1 MTTFGERLSWIF
13 RVVFLARS
21 MDLRSGTTTKTD
33 NVISSTA
40 SVETENEFADTKIA
54 VETENGDYS
63 ECVSTE
69 TSVDTDNEK
78 HSEFDPEHSIEMDN
92 ENSQFVDSDNSVV
105 TENGVQNEITLS
117 SLAGMLSRLG
127 DIMCENKHELHTSM
141 TRLEEKIDRNQNDIY
156 QFNNSMKIMEDKLNN
171 STADIARLEKNVIDQ
186 FHTVEN
192 EIGHV
197 KNNFKNIV
205 PQLKTDL
212 RKDLKVELTGILKQE
227 ISFIKDTLQQ
237 EITVI
242 VQGKNDSL
250 RAELLDIHNS
260 LRTELAEANE
270 SLCDEFTG
278 INDSL
283 RANLANNVD
292 SNRDESLNATN
303 DVTDESNHTNG
314 KNSVETDSVHKN
326 GKKSVV
332 AAEMSAAHQEQEFT
346 PERNGQ
352 ETSPSHSAQD
362 SGDSDSDTV
371 RERAPERDMSFSFQ
385 VAPPDWFTDKM
396 DRMYQ
401 NLNETSQR
409 IYQNLNETIQRN
421 EQSADFRYTSLKK
434 QLESVQQQ
442 VSDNANALSRILQN
456 RCDPKMSA
464 PSTVGSDNTD
474 VKRRS
479 QSNRPVATTT
489 TFSQQSSVCST
500 VKNAPPVY
508 QTIPHLSTPSPACY
522 PYQNAPNLAR
532 KTNLGDQSQSVLQ
545 VTCMPVPPPSH
556 IPIAHSTSQGMSQA
570 GGYQNQGSVNLSS
583 GSQPSGNQGSGNQ
596 GSANQNSINQSSV
609 NADCKPQ
616 TLKKPENVAPKFP
629 VYNLGECFHNFITI
643 YESILQRYGMMD
655 EAALRL
661 PECLSLPALS
671 LYFSLPEG
679 VRSNYKQTVAAL
691 RGFWPALPGVS
702 NFDDLNENYGLPIL
716 KQGHDS
722 IEIFAPKVCSVASE
736 IANGDTQRFNRLA
749 KYLLWKGLSVD
760 VTIWMDK
767 CYDDSITF
775 ADFYILCRRLLNDPP
790 PRRSPSTGSS
800 QYSYRKGS
808 ESPNWRE
815 RSSPLTQYSGSMS
828 PNWREKNH
836 SSFKPEQGSMTSAIQ
851 NGSSRRSS
859 SISPSRNKTYSQ
871 CYGCREY
878 GHHRYECPRRNISPS
893 RRWSGRNSSNSPPR
907 ARYPRPGERY

>member
-1 MTTFGERLSWIF
+1 
-13 RVVFLARS
+13 

-40 SVETENEFADTKIA
+40 SVETENVFADSKIA
-54 VETENGDYS
+54 VETENGDNS
-63 ECVSTE
+63 ECARV
-69 TSVDTDNEK
+69 SVDTENEK
-78 HSEFDPEHSIEMDN
+78 HFEFDPEHSVEMDN

-105 TENGVQNEITLS
+105 TENGLQNEITLS

-127 DIMCENKHELHTSM
+127 DIMCENKCELHTSM
-141 TRLEEKIDRNQNDIY
+141 TRLEEKIDRNQNDIH

-171 STADIARLEKNVIDQ
+171 SSTDIARLEKNVTDQ
-186 FHTVEN
+186 FHAVGN

-227 ISFIKDTLQQ
+227 ISIIKDTLQQ

-260 LRTELAEANE
+260 LRTESAEANE
-270 SLCDEFTG
+270 SLRGELTG

-292 SNRDESLNATN
+292 SNQDELFNATN
-303 DVTDESNHTNG
+303 VVTDESNHKNG
-314 KNSVETDSVHKN
+314 KNSVETDSVSKN
-326 GKKSVV
+326 GKKSVDT
-332 AAEMSAAHQEQEFT
+332 AEMGTTHPELEFT

-352 ETSPSHSAQD
+352 EISPSHSAQD

-456 RCDPKMSA
+456 RCDPKMST

-474 VKRRS
+474 VKRCS

-545 VTCMPVPPPSH
+545 VTCHMPVPPSSH
-556 IPIAHSTSQGMSQA
+556 IPIAHSTSSGMAQASNNPVAQSTSQGMSHNTPSSTQVWA
-570 GGYQNQGSVNLSS
+570 AEVGSSS
-583 GSQPSGNQGSGNQ
+583 
-596 GSANQNSINQSSV
+596 NS
-609 NADCKPQ
+609 KG
-616 TLKKPENVAPKFP
+616 T
-629 VYNLGECFHNFITI
+629 
-643 YESILQRYGMMD
+643 
-655 EAALRL
+655 
-661 PECLSLPALS
+661 
-671 LYFSLPEG
+671 
-679 VRSNYKQTVAAL
+679 VRSPQ
-691 RGFWPALPGVS
+691 
-702 NFDDLNENYGLPIL
+702 
-716 KQGHDS
+716 
-722 IEIFAPKVCSVASE
+722 
-736 IANGDTQRFNRLA
+736 
-749 KYLLWKGLSVD
+749 
-760 VTIWMDK
+760 
-767 CYDDSITF
+767 
-775 ADFYILCRRLLNDPP
+775 
-790 PRRSPSTGSS
+790 RRSPSR
-800 QYSYRKGS
+800 QYSFPKGS
-808 ESPNWRE
+808 ESPNWKE

-836 SSFKPEQGSMTSAIQ
+836 SSFKPEQGSMTYAVQ
-851 NGSSRRSS
+851 NGSSRCSS

>member
-1 MTTFGERLSWIF
+1 
-13 RVVFLARS
+13 

-69 TSVDTDNEK
+69 TSVETDSEK
-78 HSEFDPEHSIEMDN
+78 HSEFDPEHSVEMDN

-127 DIMCENKHELHTSM
+127 DIMYENKREMSHDLHTSM
-141 TRLEEKIDRNQNDIY
+141 TKLEEKIDRNQNDIY

-171 STADIARLEKNVIDQ
+171 STTNIARLEKNVTDQ
-186 FHTVEN
+186 FHVVGN

-227 ISFIKDTLQQ
+227 ISIIKDTLQQ

-270 SLCDEFTG
+270 SLCDEITG

-292 SNRDESLNATN
+292 SNQDELFNATHV
-303 DVTDESNHTNG
+303 VTDESNHKNG
-314 KNSVETDSVHKN
+314 KNSLETDSVHKN

-332 AAEMSAAHQEQEFT
+332 TAEMSAAHQEQECT

-352 ETSPSHSAQD
+352 EMSPSHSAQE

-421 EQSADFRYTSLKK
+421 EQSADFRYTSLK
-434 QLESVQQQ
+434 QQIESVQQQ
-442 VSDNANALSRILQN
+442 VNDNANALSRILQN
-456 RCDPKMSA
+456 RCDPKMST
-464 PSTVGSDNTD
+464 PSTVGSDDTD
-474 VKRRS
+474 VKRS

-489 TFSQQSSVCST
+489 TFSQQSSVLST

-532 KTNLGDQSQSVLQ
+532 KTNLGDQSQSLLQ
-545 VTCMPVPPPSH
+545 VTCHMPVPPPSH
-556 IPIAHSTSQGMSQA
+556 IPIAHSTSPGMAQASNNPVAQSTSQGMSHNTPSSTQVLA
-570 GGYQNQGSVNLSS
+570 AEIGSSS
-583 GSQPSGNQGSGNQ
+583 
-596 GSANQNSINQSSV
+596 NS
-609 NADCKPQ
+609 KG
-616 TLKKPENVAPKFP
+616 T
-629 VYNLGECFHNFITI
+629 
-643 YESILQRYGMMD
+643 
-655 EAALRL
+655 
-661 PECLSLPALS
+661 
-671 LYFSLPEG
+671 
-679 VRSNYKQTVAAL
+679 VRS
-691 RGFWPALPGVS
+691 P
-702 NFDDLNENYGLPIL
+702 
-716 KQGHDS
+716 
-722 IEIFAPKVCSVASE
+722 
-736 IANGDTQRFNRLA
+736 QRR
-749 KYLLWKGLSVD
+749 
-760 VTIWMDK
+760 I
-767 CYDDSITF
+767 
-775 ADFYILCRRLLNDPP
+775 P
-790 PRRSPSTGSS
+790 SS
-800 QYSYRKGS
+800 QYSFPKGS

-815 RSSPLTQYSGSMS
+815 RSSPPTQYSGSMS
-828 PNWREKNH
+828 PNWREKNY
-836 SSFKPEQGSMTSAIQ
+836 SSFKPEQGSMTYAVQ

>member
-1 MTTFGERLSWIF
+1 
-13 RVVFLARS
+13 

-69 TSVDTDNEK
+69 TSVDTDDEK
-78 HSEFDPEHSIEMDN
+78 HSEFDPEHSVDMDN
-92 ENSQFVDSDNSVV
+92 ENFQFVDSDNSVV

-171 STADIARLEKNVIDQ
+171 SSTDIARLEKNVTDQ
-186 FHTVEN
+186 FHAVGN

-212 RKDLKVELTGILKQE
+212 RTDLKVELTGFLKQE
-227 ISFIKDTLQQ
+227 ISIIKDTLQQ

-250 RAELLDIHNS
+250 RTELLDINNS

-270 SLCDEFTG
+270 SLRGELTG

-292 SNRDESLNATN
+292 SNQDELFNATN
-303 DVTDESNHTNG
+303 DVTDESNHKNG

-326 GKKSVV
+326 GIKSVV
-332 AAEMSAAHQEQEFT
+332 TAEMSAAHHEQELT

-352 ETSPSHSAQD
+352 ENSPSHSAQN

-401 NLNETSQR
+401 NLNETNKR
-409 IYQNLNETIQRN
+409 IYHNLHETIQRN
-421 EQSADFRYTSLKK
+421 EQSADFRYTSLK
-434 QLESVQQQ
+434 QQIGSIQQQ

-456 RCDPKMSA
+456 RCDPKMST
-464 PSTVGSDNTD
+464 PSTVGSYNTD
-474 VKRRS
+474 VKRCS

-489 TFSQQSSVCST
+489 TFSQQSFVCST

-545 VTCMPVPPPSH
+545 VTCHMPVPPSSH
-556 IPIAHSTSQGMSQA
+556 IPIAHSTSPGMAQASNNPIAQSTSQGMSHNIPSSTQVLA
-570 GGYQNQGSVNLSS
+570 AEIGSSS
-583 GSQPSGNQGSGNQ
+583 
-596 GSANQNSINQSSV
+596 NS
-609 NADCKPQ
+609 KG
-616 TLKKPENVAPKFP
+616 T
-629 VYNLGECFHNFITI
+629 
-643 YESILQRYGMMD
+643 
-655 EAALRL
+655 
-661 PECLSLPALS
+661 
-671 LYFSLPEG
+671 
-679 VRSNYKQTVAAL
+679 VRSPQ
-691 RGFWPALPGVS
+691 
-702 NFDDLNENYGLPIL
+702 
-716 KQGHDS
+716 
-722 IEIFAPKVCSVASE
+722 
-736 IANGDTQRFNRLA
+736 
-749 KYLLWKGLSVD
+749 
-760 VTIWMDK
+760 
-767 CYDDSITF
+767 
-775 ADFYILCRRLLNDPP
+775 
-790 PRRSPSTGSS
+790 RRSPSS
-800 QYSYRKGS
+800 QYSFPKGS

-815 RSSPLTQYSGSMS
+815 RSSPPTQYSGSMS

>member
-1 MTTFGERLSWIF
+1 
-13 RVVFLARS
+13 

-40 SVETENEFADTKIA
+40 SVETENVFADSKIA
-54 VETENGDYS
+54 VETENGDNS
-63 ECVSTE
+63 ECARV
-69 TSVDTDNEK
+69 SVDTENEK
-78 HSEFDPEHSIEMDN
+78 HSEFDPEHSVEMDN

-127 DIMCENKHELHTSM
+127 DIMCGNKCELHTSM

-171 STADIARLEKNVIDQ
+171 SSTDIARLEKNMTDK

-227 ISFIKDTLQQ
+227 ICIIKDTLQQ
-237 EITVI
+237 EITDV

-270 SLCDEFTG
+270 SLCGELTV

-292 SNRDESLNATN
+292 SNRDELFNATN
-303 DVTDESNHTNG
+303 DVTDESNHKNG
-314 KNSVETDSVHKN
+314 KDSVETDSVHKN

-332 AAEMSAAHQEQEFT
+332 TAEMSAAHQEQEFT

-352 ETSPSHSAQD
+352 EISPCHSAED

-371 RERAPERDMSFSFQ
+371 REHAPERDMSFSFQ
-385 VAPPDWFTDKM
+385 VAPPDWFTDYMSVSHNKM
-396 DRMYQ
+396 DRM
-401 NLNETSQR
+401 
-409 IYQNLNETIQRN
+409 YQNLNETIQRN

-456 RCDPKMSA
+456 RCDPKMST

-474 VKRRS
+474 VKRCS

-489 TFSQQSSVCST
+489 IFSQQSSVCST

-508 QTIPHLSTPSPACY
+508 QTIPHLSTHSPACY

-532 KTNLGDQSQSVLQ
+532 KTNLCDQSQSVLQ
-545 VTCMPVPPPSH
+545 VICHMPVPPSSH
-556 IPIAHSTSQGMSQA
+556 IPIAHSTSPGMAQASNNPAAQSTSQGMSHNTPSSTQVLA
-570 GGYQNQGSVNLSS
+570 AEVGSSS
-583 GSQPSGNQGSGNQ
+583 
-596 GSANQNSINQSSV
+596 NS
-609 NADCKPQ
+609 KG
-616 TLKKPENVAPKFP
+616 T
-629 VYNLGECFHNFITI
+629 
-643 YESILQRYGMMD
+643 
-655 EAALRL
+655 
-661 PECLSLPALS
+661 
-671 LYFSLPEG
+671 
-679 VRSNYKQTVAAL
+679 VRS
-691 RGFWPALPGVS
+691 P
-702 NFDDLNENYGLPIL
+702 
-716 KQGHDS
+716 
-722 IEIFAPKVCSVASE
+722 
-736 IANGDTQRFNRLA
+736 QRQ
-749 KYLLWKGLSVD
+749 
-760 VTIWMDK
+760 
-767 CYDDSITF
+767 
-775 ADFYILCRRLLNDPP
+775 
-790 PRRSPSTGSS
+790 SPSV
-800 QYSYRKGS
+800 QYLFPKGS

-815 RSSPLTQYSGSMS
+815 RSSPPTQYSGSMS
-828 PNWREKNH
+828 PNWREKNY

-859 SISPSRNKTYSQ
+859 SSSPSRNKTYSQ

>member
-1 MTTFGERLSWIF
+1 
-13 RVVFLARS
+13 

-40 SVETENEFADTKIA
+40 SVETENEFADPKIA

-78 HSEFDPEHSIEMDN
+78 HSEFEPEHSVDMDN
-92 ENSQFVDSDNSVV
+92 ENFQFVDSDNSVV

-127 DIMCENKHELHTSM
+127 DIMCENKRELHTSM

-171 STADIARLEKNVIDQ
+171 STADIARLEKNVTDQ

-212 RKDLKVELTGILKQE
+212 RKYLKVELTGILKQE
-227 ISFIKDTLQQ
+227 ISIIKDTLQQ

-270 SLCDEFTG
+270 SLCDELTG

-292 SNRDESLNATN
+292 SNRDELFNATN
-303 DVTDESNHTNG
+303 DVTDESNHKNG

-332 AAEMSAAHQEQEFT
+332 TAEMGTTHPELEFT

-352 ETSPSHSAQD
+352 EISPSHSAQD

-434 QLESVQQQ
+434 QLESVQQR

-456 RCDPKMSA
+456 RCDPKMST

-474 VKRRS
+474 VKRCS

-532 KTNLGDQSQSVLQ
+532 NTNLGDQSQSVLQ
-545 VTCMPVPPPSH
+545 VTCHMPVTPPSH
-556 IPIAHSTSQGMSQA
+556 IPIAHSTCPGMTQASNNPLAQSTFQGMSHNTPSSTQVLA
-570 GGYQNQGSVNLSS
+570 AEIGSSS
-583 GSQPSGNQGSGNQ
+583 
-596 GSANQNSINQSSV
+596 NS
-609 NADCKPQ
+609 KG
-616 TLKKPENVAPKFP
+616 T
-629 VYNLGECFHNFITI
+629 
-643 YESILQRYGMMD
+643 
-655 EAALRL
+655 
-661 PECLSLPALS
+661 
-671 LYFSLPEG
+671 
-679 VRSNYKQTVAAL
+679 VRSPQ
-691 RGFWPALPGVS
+691 
-702 NFDDLNENYGLPIL
+702 
-716 KQGHDS
+716 
-722 IEIFAPKVCSVASE
+722 
-736 IANGDTQRFNRLA
+736 
-749 KYLLWKGLSVD
+749 
-760 VTIWMDK
+760 
-767 CYDDSITF
+767 
-775 ADFYILCRRLLNDPP
+775 
-790 PRRSPSTGSS
+790 RRSPSS
-800 QYSYRKGS
+800 QYSFPKGS

-815 RSSPLTQYSGSMS
+815 RSSPPTLYSGSMY

-851 NGSSRRSS
+851 TGSSRRSS

>member
-1 MTTFGERLSWIF
+1 
-13 RVVFLARS
+13 

-40 SVETENEFADTKIA
+40 SVETENEFANPKIA

-78 HSEFDPEHSIEMDN
+78 HSEFDPEHSVDMDN

-127 DIMCENKHELHTSM
+127 DIMCENKCELHTSM

-156 QFNNSMKIMEDKLNN
+156 QFNNFMKIMEDKLNN
-171 STADIARLEKNVIDQ
+171 STTDIARLEKNVTDQ
-186 FHTVEN
+186 FHAVGN

-227 ISFIKDTLQQ
+227 ISVIKDTLQQ

-270 SLCDEFTG
+270 SLRGELTG

-283 RANLANNVD
+283 RANLVNNVD
-292 SNRDESLNATN
+292 SNRDELFNATN
-303 DVTDESNHTNG
+303 DVTDESNHKNG

-332 AAEMSAAHQEQEFT
+332 TAEMSAAHQEQEFT

-385 VAPPDWFTDKM
+385 VAPPNWFTDYMSVIDSKM
-396 DRMYQ
+396 DRQYV
-401 NLNETSQR
+401 
-409 IYQNLNETIQRN
+409 TIQRN

-456 RCDPKMSA
+456 RCDPKMST

-474 VKRRS
+474 VKRCS

-508 QTIPHLSTPSPACY
+508 QTIPHLSTPSPACFPY
-522 PYQNAPNLAR
+522 PIAPSR
-532 KTNLGDQSQSVLQ
+532 QTSCQSQSVLQ
-545 VTCMPVPPPSH
+545 VTCHMPVPPPSH
-556 IPIAHSTSQGMSQA
+556 IPIAHSTSPGMAQASNNPVAQSTSQGMSHNTPSSTQVLA
-570 GGYQNQGSVNLSS
+570 AEIGSSS
-583 GSQPSGNQGSGNQ
+583 
-596 GSANQNSINQSSV
+596 NS
-609 NADCKPQ
+609 KG
-616 TLKKPENVAPKFP
+616 T
-629 VYNLGECFHNFITI
+629 
-643 YESILQRYGMMD
+643 
-655 EAALRL
+655 
-661 PECLSLPALS
+661 
-671 LYFSLPEG
+671 
-679 VRSNYKQTVAAL
+679 VRSPQ
-691 RGFWPALPGVS
+691 
-702 NFDDLNENYGLPIL
+702 
-716 KQGHDS
+716 
-722 IEIFAPKVCSVASE
+722 
-736 IANGDTQRFNRLA
+736 
-749 KYLLWKGLSVD
+749 
-760 VTIWMDK
+760 
-767 CYDDSITF
+767 
-775 ADFYILCRRLLNDPP
+775 
-790 PRRSPSTGSS
+790 RRSPSS
-800 QYSYRKGS
+800 QYSFPKGS

-815 RSSPLTQYSGSMS
+815 RSSPPTQYSGSMS

>member
-1 MTTFGERLSWIF
+1 
-13 RVVFLARS
+13 

-78 HSEFDPEHSIEMDN
+78 HSEFDPEHSVEMDN
-92 ENSQFVDSDNSVV
+92 ENSHFVDSDNSVV

-127 DIMCENKHELHTSM
+127 DIMCENKCELHTSM

-171 STADIARLEKNVIDQ
+171 SSTDIARLEKNVTDQ
-186 FHTVEN
+186 FHAVGN

-212 RKDLKVELTGILKQE
+212 RKDFKVELTGILKQE
-227 ISFIKDTLQQ
+227 ISVIKDTLQQ

-260 LRTELAEANE
+260 LRTESAEANE
-270 SLCDEFTG
+270 SLRGELTG

-292 SNRDESLNATN
+292 SNQDELFNATN
-303 DVTDESNHTNG
+303 DVTDESNHKNG

-332 AAEMSAAHQEQEFT
+332 TAEMSAAHQEQEFT

-352 ETSPSHSAQD
+352 EISPSHSAQE

-421 EQSADFRYTSLKK
+421 EQSADFRYTSLK
-434 QLESVQQQ
+434 QQIGSIQQQ

-456 RCDPKMSA
+456 RCDPKMST
-464 PSTVGSDNTD
+464 PSTVGSSNTD
-474 VKRRS
+474 VKRS

-489 TFSQQSSVCST
+489 TFSQQSSVLST

-545 VTCMPVPPPSH
+545 VTCHMPVPPSSH
-556 IPIAHSTSQGMSQA
+556 IPIAHSTSPGMAQASNNPVAQSTSQGMSH
-570 GGYQNQGSVNLSS
+570 NTPSS
-583 GSQPSGNQGSGNQ
+583 TQVLAAEISSS
-596 GSANQNSINQSSV
+596 SNS
-609 NADCKPQ
+609 KG
-616 TLKKPENVAPKFP
+616 T
-629 VYNLGECFHNFITI
+629 
-643 YESILQRYGMMD
+643 
-655 EAALRL
+655 
-661 PECLSLPALS
+661 
-671 LYFSLPEG
+671 
-679 VRSNYKQTVAAL
+679 VRSPQ
-691 RGFWPALPGVS
+691 
-702 NFDDLNENYGLPIL
+702 
-716 KQGHDS
+716 
-722 IEIFAPKVCSVASE
+722 
-736 IANGDTQRFNRLA
+736 
-749 KYLLWKGLSVD
+749 
-760 VTIWMDK
+760 
-767 CYDDSITF
+767 
-775 ADFYILCRRLLNDPP
+775 
-790 PRRSPSTGSS
+790 RRSPSS
-800 QYSYRKGS
+800 QYSFPKGS

-815 RSSPLTQYSGSMS
+815 RSSSHTQYSGSMS
-828 PNWREKNH
+828 PNWREKNY
-836 SSFKPEQGSMTSAIQ
+836 SSFKPEQGSMIYAVQ

-878 GHHRYECPRRNISPS
+878 GHHRYECPRRNISLS
-893 RRWSGRNSSNSPPR
+893 RRWSGRNSSNSPPC

>member
-1 MTTFGERLSWIF
+1 
-13 RVVFLARS
+13 

-33 NVISSTA
+33 NVISCTA
-40 SVETENEFADTKIA
+40 SVETENVFADSKIA
-54 VETENGDYS
+54 VETENGDNS
-63 ECVSTE
+63 ECARV
-69 TSVDTDNEK
+69 SVDTENEK
-78 HSEFDPEHSIEMDN
+78 HSEFDPEHSVEMDN
-92 ENSQFVDSDNSVV
+92 ENSQYVDSDNSVV

-127 DIMCENKHELHTSM
+127 DIMYENKREMSHDLHTSM
-141 TRLEEKIDRNQNDIY
+141 TKLEEKIDRNQNDIY

-171 STADIARLEKNVIDQ
+171 SSTDIARLEKNVTDQ
-186 FHTVEN
+186 FHAVGN

-227 ISFIKDTLQQ
+227 ISIIKDTLQQ

-270 SLCDEFTG
+270 SLCDELTG

-283 RANLANNVD
+283 RANFANNVD
-292 SNRDESLNATN
+292 SNRDELFNATN
-303 DVTDESNHTNG
+303 DVTDESNHKNG

-332 AAEMSAAHQEQEFT
+332 TAEMSAAHQEQEFN

-352 ETSPSHSAQD
+352 ENSPGHSAQE

-385 VAPPDWFTDKM
+385 VAPPNWFTDYMSVIDSKL
-396 DRMYQ
+396 DRQYV
-401 NLNETSQR
+401 
-409 IYQNLNETIQRN
+409 TIQRN
-421 EQSADFRYTSLKK
+421 EQSADFRYTSLK
-434 QLESVQQQ
+434 QQIGSLQQQ
-442 VSDNANALSRILQN
+442 VNDNANAISRILQN
-456 RCDPKMSA
+456 RDPKMSTQ
-464 PSTVGSDNTD
+464 STVGSDNTD

-522 PYQNAPNLAR
+522 PYQNAPSLAR

-545 VTCMPVPPPSH
+545 VTCHMPVPPPSH
-556 IPIAHSTSQGMSQA
+556 IPITHSTSPGMAQASNIPVAQSTSQGMSHRTPSSTQVLA
-570 GGYQNQGSVNLSS
+570 AEIGSSS
-583 GSQPSGNQGSGNQ
+583 NNKG
-596 GSANQNSINQSSV
+596 
-609 NADCKPQ
+609 
-616 TLKKPENVAPKFP
+616 T
-629 VYNLGECFHNFITI
+629 
-643 YESILQRYGMMD
+643 
-655 EAALRL
+655 
-661 PECLSLPALS
+661 
-671 LYFSLPEG
+671 
-679 VRSNYKQTVAAL
+679 VRSPQ
-691 RGFWPALPGVS
+691 
-702 NFDDLNENYGLPIL
+702 
-716 KQGHDS
+716 
-722 IEIFAPKVCSVASE
+722 
-736 IANGDTQRFNRLA
+736 
-749 KYLLWKGLSVD
+749 
-760 VTIWMDK
+760 
-767 CYDDSITF
+767 
-775 ADFYILCRRLLNDPP
+775 
-790 PRRSPSTGSS
+790 RSPSS
-800 QYSYRKGS
+800 QYSFPKGS

-815 RSSPLTQYSGSMS
+815 RSSPLIQYSGSMS
-828 PNWREKNH
+828 PNWREKNY
-836 SSFKPEQGSMTSAIQ
+836 SSFKPEQGSMTYAVQ

>member
-1 MTTFGERLSWIF
+1 
-13 RVVFLARS
+13 

-78 HSEFDPEHSIEMDN
+78 HSEFDPEHSVDMDN

-127 DIMCENKHELHTSM
+127 DIMCENKCELHTSM

-171 STADIARLEKNVIDQ
+171 SSTDIARLEKNVTDQ
-186 FHTVEN
+186 FHAVGN

-227 ISFIKDTLQQ
+227 ISIIKDTLQQ

-242 VQGKNDSL
+242 VQGKNDYL

-270 SLCDEFTG
+270 SLRGELTG

-283 RANLANNVD
+283 RANLAHNVD

-352 ETSPSHSAQD
+352 EISPSHSAQN

-421 EQSADFRYTSLKK
+421 EQSADFRYTSLK
-434 QLESVQQQ
+434 QQIGSIQQQ

-456 RCDPKMSA
+456 RCDPKMST

-474 VKRRS
+474 VKRCS

-489 TFSQQSSVCST
+489 TFSQQLSVCST

-545 VTCMPVPPPSH
+545 VTCHMPVTPPSH
-556 IPIAHSTSQGMSQA
+556 IPIAHSTSPGMAQASNNPVAQSTSQGMSHNTPSSTQVLA
-570 GGYQNQGSVNLSS
+570 EEIGSSL
-583 GSQPSGNQGSGNQ
+583 
-596 GSANQNSINQSSV
+596 NS
-609 NADCKPQ
+609 KG
-616 TLKKPENVAPKFP
+616 T
-629 VYNLGECFHNFITI
+629 
-643 YESILQRYGMMD
+643 
-655 EAALRL
+655 
-661 PECLSLPALS
+661 
-671 LYFSLPEG
+671 
-679 VRSNYKQTVAAL
+679 VRS
-691 RGFWPALPGVS
+691 P
-702 NFDDLNENYGLPIL
+702 
-716 KQGHDS
+716 
-722 IEIFAPKVCSVASE
+722 
-736 IANGDTQRFNRLA
+736 QRQ
-749 KYLLWKGLSVD
+749 
-760 VTIWMDK
+760 
-767 CYDDSITF
+767 
-775 ADFYILCRRLLNDPP
+775 
-790 PRRSPSTGSS
+790 SPSV
-800 QYSYRKGS
+800 QYLFPKGS

-815 RSSPLTQYSGSMS
+815 RSSPPTLYSGSMS

>member
-1 MTTFGERLSWIF
+1 
-13 RVVFLARS
+13 

-40 SVETENEFADTKIA
+40 SVETENEFADPKIA

-69 TSVDTDNEK
+69 TSVDTENEK
-78 HSEFDPEHSIEMDN
+78 HSEFDPEHSVEMDN
-92 ENSQFVDSDNSVV
+92 ENFQFVDSDNSVV

-127 DIMCENKHELHTSM
+127 DIMCENKCELHTSM
-141 TRLEEKIDRNQNDIY
+141 TRLEEKIDRNKNDIY

-171 STADIARLEKNVIDQ
+171 SSTDIARLEKNVTDQ
-186 FHTVEN
+186 FHAVGN

-227 ISFIKDTLQQ
+227 ISTIKDTLQQ

-270 SLCDEFTG
+270 SLRGELTG

-292 SNRDESLNATN
+292 SNQDELFNATN
-303 DVTDESNHTNG
+303 VVTDESNHKNG
-314 KNSVETDSVHKN
+314 KNSVETDSVSKN
-326 GKKSVV
+326 GKKSVDT
-332 AAEMSAAHQEQEFT
+332 AEMGTTHPELEFT

-352 ETSPSHSAQD
+352 EISPSHSAQD

-442 VSDNANALSRILQN
+442 VSDNANALWRILQN
-456 RCDPKMSA
+456 RCDPKMST

-474 VKRRS
+474 VKRCS
-479 QSNRPVATTT
+479 QSNWPVATTT

-532 KTNLGDQSQSVLQ
+532 KTNLGDLSQSVLQ
-545 VTCMPVPPPSH
+545 VTCHMPVPPPSH
-556 IPIAHSTSQGMSQA
+556 IPVAHSTSPGMAQASNNPVAQSTSQGMSHNTPSSTQVLA
-570 GGYQNQGSVNLSS
+570 AEIGSFS
-583 GSQPSGNQGSGNQ
+583 
-596 GSANQNSINQSSV
+596 NS
-609 NADCKPQ
+609 KG
-616 TLKKPENVAPKFP
+616 T
-629 VYNLGECFHNFITI
+629 
-643 YESILQRYGMMD
+643 
-655 EAALRL
+655 
-661 PECLSLPALS
+661 
-671 LYFSLPEG
+671 
-679 VRSNYKQTVAAL
+679 VRSPQ
-691 RGFWPALPGVS
+691 
-702 NFDDLNENYGLPIL
+702 
-716 KQGHDS
+716 
-722 IEIFAPKVCSVASE
+722 
-736 IANGDTQRFNRLA
+736 
-749 KYLLWKGLSVD
+749 
-760 VTIWMDK
+760 
-767 CYDDSITF
+767 
-775 ADFYILCRRLLNDPP
+775 
-790 PRRSPSTGSS
+790 RRSPSTSS
-800 QYSYRKGS
+800 QYSFPKGS

-815 RSSPLTQYSGSMS
+815 RSSPPTQYSGSMS

>member
-1 MTTFGERLSWIF
+1 
-13 RVVFLARS
+13 

-40 SVETENEFADTKIA
+40 SVETENEFADPKIA

-69 TSVDTDNEK
+69 TSVDTENEK

-127 DIMCENKHELHTSM
+127 DIIYENKREMSHDLHTSM
-141 TRLEEKIDRNQNDIY
+141 MKLEEKIDRNQNDIY

-171 STADIARLEKNVIDQ
+171 STTDIARLEKNVTDQ
-186 FHTVEN
+186 FHAVGN

-227 ISFIKDTLQQ
+227 ISIIKDTLQQ

-270 SLCDEFTG
+270 SLCDELTG

-292 SNRDESLNATN
+292 SNRDELFNATN
-303 DVTDESNHTNG
+303 DVTDESNHKNG

-332 AAEMSAAHQEQEFT
+332 TAEMSAAHQEQEFT

-352 ETSPSHSAQD
+352 ENSPGHSAQE

-385 VAPPDWFTDKM
+385 VAPPNWFTDYMSVIDSKM
-396 DRMYQ
+396 DRQYV
-401 NLNETSQR
+401 
-409 IYQNLNETIQRN
+409 TIQRN

-434 QLESVQQQ
+434 QLESVQER

-456 RCDPKMSA
+456 RCYPKMST
-464 PSTVGSDNTD
+464 PSTVGSNNTD
-474 VKRRS
+474 VKRS

-489 TFSQQSSVCST
+489 TFSQQSSVLST

-545 VTCMPVPPPSH
+545 VTCHMPVTPPSH
-556 IPIAHSTSQGMSQA
+556 IPIAHSTSPGMAQASNNPVAQSTSQGMSH
-570 GGYQNQGSVNLSS
+570 NTPSS
-583 GSQPSGNQGSGNQ
+583 TQVLAAEISSS
-596 GSANQNSINQSSV
+596 SNS
-609 NADCKPQ
+609 KG
-616 TLKKPENVAPKFP
+616 T
-629 VYNLGECFHNFITI
+629 
-643 YESILQRYGMMD
+643 
-655 EAALRL
+655 
-661 PECLSLPALS
+661 
-671 LYFSLPEG
+671 
-679 VRSNYKQTVAAL
+679 VRSPQ
-691 RGFWPALPGVS
+691 
-702 NFDDLNENYGLPIL
+702 
-716 KQGHDS
+716 
-722 IEIFAPKVCSVASE
+722 
-736 IANGDTQRFNRLA
+736 
-749 KYLLWKGLSVD
+749 
-760 VTIWMDK
+760 
-767 CYDDSITF
+767 
-775 ADFYILCRRLLNDPP
+775 
-790 PRRSPSTGSS
+790 RRSPSS
-800 QYSYRKGS
+800 QYSFPKGS

-815 RSSPLTQYSGSMS
+815 RSTPPTQYFGSMS

-836 SSFKPEQGSMTSAIQ
+836 SSFKPAQGSITSAIQ

-893 RRWSGRNSSNSPPR
+893 RRWSGRNSSNSPSR
-907 ARYPRPGERY
+907 ARYPRPGARY

>member
-1 MTTFGERLSWIF
+1 
-13 RVVFLARS
+13 

-78 HSEFDPEHSIEMDN
+78 HSEFDPEHSVDMDN

-127 DIMCENKHELHTSM
+127 DIMCENKCELHTSM

-171 STADIARLEKNVIDQ
+171 SSTDIARLEKNVTDQ
-186 FHTVEN
+186 FHAVGN
-192 EIGHV
+192 EIGDV

-227 ISFIKDTLQQ
+227 ISIIKDTLQQ

-242 VQGKNDSL
+242 VQGKKDSL

-270 SLCDEFTG
+270 SLRGELTG
-278 INDSL
+278 ISDSL

-421 EQSADFRYTSLKK
+421 EQSADFRYTSLK
-434 QLESVQQQ
+434 QQIGSVQQQ

-456 RCDPKMSA
+456 RCDPKMST

-474 VKRRS
+474 VKRCS

-532 KTNLGDQSQSVLQ
+532 KTNLGDLSQSVLQ
-545 VTCMPVPPPSH
+545 VTCHMPVPPPSH
-556 IPIAHSTSQGMSQA
+556 IPVAHSTSPGMTQASNNPVAQSTSQGMSHNTPSSTQVLA
-570 GGYQNQGSVNLSS
+570 AEVGSSS
-583 GSQPSGNQGSGNQ
+583 YSKG
-596 GSANQNSINQSSV
+596 
-609 NADCKPQ
+609 
-616 TLKKPENVAPKFP
+616 T
-629 VYNLGECFHNFITI
+629 
-643 YESILQRYGMMD
+643 
-655 EAALRL
+655 
-661 PECLSLPALS
+661 
-671 LYFSLPEG
+671 
-679 VRSNYKQTVAAL
+679 VRSPQQ
-691 RGFWPALPGVS
+691 WIP
-702 NFDDLNENYGLPIL
+702 
-716 KQGHDS
+716 
-722 IEIFAPKVCSVASE
+722 C
-736 IANGDTQRFNRLA
+736 
-749 KYLLWKGLSVD
+749 
-760 VTIWMDK
+760 
-767 CYDDSITF
+767 
-775 ADFYILCRRLLNDPP
+775 
-790 PRRSPSTGSS
+790 S
-800 QYSYRKGS
+800 QYSFPKGS

-815 RSSPLTQYSGSMS
+815 RSSSHTQYSGSMS
-828 PNWREKNH
+828 PNWREKNY
-836 SSFKPEQGSMTSAIQ
+836 SSFKPEQGSMIYAVQ

-893 RRWSGRNSSNSPPR
+893 RRWSGRNSSNSPPH

>member
-1 MTTFGERLSWIF
+1 
-13 RVVFLARS
+13 

-40 SVETENEFADTKIA
+40 SVETENEFANPKIA

-78 HSEFDPEHSIEMDN
+78 HSEFDPEHSVDTDN

-127 DIMCENKHELHTSM
+127 DIMCENKCELHTSM

-171 STADIARLEKNVIDQ
+171 SSTDIARLEKNVTDQ
-186 FHTVEN
+186 FHAVGN

-227 ISFIKDTLQQ
+227 ISVIKDTLQQ

-270 SLCDEFTG
+270 SLRGELTG

-283 RANLANNVD
+283 RANLVNNVD
-292 SNRDESLNATN
+292 SNRDELFNATN
-303 DVTDESNHTNG
+303 DVTDESNHKNG

-332 AAEMSAAHQEQEFT
+332 TAEMSAAHQEQEFT

-385 VAPPDWFTDKM
+385 VAPPNWFTDYMSVIDSKM
-396 DRMYQ
+396 DRQYV
-401 NLNETSQR
+401 
-409 IYQNLNETIQRN
+409 TIQRN

-434 QLESVQQQ
+434 QIDSVQQQ

-456 RCDPKMSA
+456 RCDPKMST

-474 VKRRS
+474 VKRS

-489 TFSQQSSVCST
+489 TFSQQSSVLST

-545 VTCMPVPPPSH
+545 VTCLFHHHPIFPLH
-556 IPIAHSTSQGMSQA
+556 ILPLQ
-570 GGYQNQGSVNLSS
+570 VW
-583 GSQPSGNQGSGNQ
+583 
-596 GSANQNSINQSSV
+596 
-609 NADCKPQ
+609 
-616 TLKKPENVAPKFP
+616 LK
-629 VYNLGECFHNFITI
+629 HQI
-643 YESILQRYGMMD
+643 IL
-655 EAALRL
+655 
-661 PECLSLPALS
+661 
-671 LYFSLPEG
+671 
-679 VRSNYKQTVAAL
+679 
-691 RGFWPALPGVS
+691 
-702 NFDDLNENYGLPIL
+702 
-716 KQGHDS
+716 
-722 IEIFAPKVCSVASE
+722 
-736 IANGDTQRFNRLA
+736 
-749 KYLLWKGLSVD
+749 
-760 VTIWMDK
+760 
-767 CYDDSITF
+767 
-775 ADFYILCRRLLNDPP
+775 
-790 PRRSPSTGSS
+790 
-800 QYSYRKGS
+800 
-808 ESPNWRE
+808 
-815 RSSPLTQYSGSMS
+815 
-828 PNWREKNH
+828 
-836 SSFKPEQGSMTSAIQ
+836 
-851 NGSSRRSS
+851 
-859 SISPSRNKTYSQ
+859 
-871 CYGCREY
+871 
-878 GHHRYECPRRNISPS
+878 
-893 RRWSGRNSSNSPPR
+893 
-907 ARYPRPGERY
+907 

>member
-1 MTTFGERLSWIF
+1 
-13 RVVFLARS
+13 

-78 HSEFDPEHSIEMDN
+78 HSEFEPEHSVDMDN
-92 ENSQFVDSDNSVV
+92 ENFQFVDSDNSVV

-127 DIMCENKHELHTSM
+127 DIMCENKCELHTSM

-156 QFNNSMKIMEDKLNN
+156 QFNNSMTIMEDKLNN
-171 STADIARLEKNVIDQ
+171 SSTDIARLEKNVTDQ
-186 FHTVEN
+186 FHAVGN

-212 RKDLKVELTGILKQE
+212 RTDLKVELTGILKQE
-227 ISFIKDTLQQ
+227 ISIIKDTLQQ

-250 RAELLDIHNS
+250 RTELLDINNS

-270 SLCDEFTG
+270 SLRGELTG

-283 RANLANNVD
+283 RANLVNNVD
-292 SNRDESLNATN
+292 SNRDELFNATN
-303 DVTDESNHTNG
+303 DVTDESNHKNG

-326 GKKSVV
+326 GIKSVV
-332 AAEMSAAHQEQEFT
+332 TAEMSAAHHERELT

-352 ETSPSHSAQD
+352 ENSPSHSAQD

-421 EQSADFRYTSLKK
+421 EQSADFRYTSLK
-434 QLESVQQQ
+434 QQIGSLQQQ

-456 RCDPKMSA
+456 RCDPKMST

-474 VKRRS
+474 MKRCS

-489 TFSQQSSVCST
+489 TFSQQSFVCST

-545 VTCMPVPPPSH
+545 VTCNMPVPPPSH
-556 IPIAHSTSQGMSQA
+556 IPITHSTSPGMAQASNNPVAQSTSQGMSHNTPSSTQVLA
-570 GGYQNQGSVNLSS
+570 AVVGSSS
-583 GSQPSGNQGSGNQ
+583 
-596 GSANQNSINQSSV
+596 NS
-609 NADCKPQ
+609 KG
-616 TLKKPENVAPKFP
+616 T
-629 VYNLGECFHNFITI
+629 
-643 YESILQRYGMMD
+643 
-655 EAALRL
+655 
-661 PECLSLPALS
+661 
-671 LYFSLPEG
+671 
-679 VRSNYKQTVAAL
+679 VRSPQ
-691 RGFWPALPGVS
+691 
-702 NFDDLNENYGLPIL
+702 
-716 KQGHDS
+716 
-722 IEIFAPKVCSVASE
+722 
-736 IANGDTQRFNRLA
+736 
-749 KYLLWKGLSVD
+749 
-760 VTIWMDK
+760 
-767 CYDDSITF
+767 
-775 ADFYILCRRLLNDPP
+775 
-790 PRRSPSTGSS
+790 RRSPSS
-800 QYSYRKGS
+800 QYSFPKGS

-815 RSSPLTQYSGSMS
+815 RNSPPTQYSGSMS

>member
-1 MTTFGERLSWIF
+1 
-13 RVVFLARS
+13 

-69 TSVDTDNEK
+69 TSVDTDSEK
-78 HSEFDPEHSIEMDN
+78 HSEFDLEHSIEMDN

-127 DIMCENKHELHTSM
+127 EIMCENKCELHTSM

-171 STADIARLEKNVIDQ
+171 STTDIARLEKNVTDQ
-186 FHTVEN
+186 FHAVGN

-227 ISFIKDTLQQ
+227 ISIIKDTLQQ

-260 LRTELAEANE
+260 LRTESAEANE
-270 SLCDEFTG
+270 SLRGELTG

-292 SNRDESLNATN
+292 SNQDELFNATHV
-303 DVTDESNHTNG
+303 VTDESNHKNG
-314 KNSVETDSVHKN
+314 KNSLETDSVHKN

-332 AAEMSAAHQEQEFT
+332 TAEMSAAHQGQEFT

-352 ETSPSHSAQD
+352 EKSPSHSAQE

-371 RERAPERDMSFSFQ
+371 RERAPEPDMSFSFQ

-434 QLESVQQQ
+434 QLESVQER

-456 RCDPKMSA
+456 RCDPKMST

-474 VKRRS
+474 VKRCS

-500 VKNAPPVY
+500 VKTAPPYY
-508 QTIPHLSTPSPACY
+508 QTIPHLSTPSLACY
-522 PYQNAPNLAR
+522 PYQNSPNLAR

-545 VTCMPVPPPSH
+545 VTCHMPVPPPSH
-556 IPIAHSTSQGMSQA
+556 IPITHSTSPGMAQASNNPLAQSTFQGMSHNTPSSTQVLA
-570 GGYQNQGSVNLSS
+570 AEVGSSS
-583 GSQPSGNQGSGNQ
+583 
-596 GSANQNSINQSSV
+596 NS
-609 NADCKPQ
+609 KG
-616 TLKKPENVAPKFP
+616 T
-629 VYNLGECFHNFITI
+629 
-643 YESILQRYGMMD
+643 
-655 EAALRL
+655 
-661 PECLSLPALS
+661 
-671 LYFSLPEG
+671 
-679 VRSNYKQTVAAL
+679 VRSPQ
-691 RGFWPALPGVS
+691 
-702 NFDDLNENYGLPIL
+702 
-716 KQGHDS
+716 
-722 IEIFAPKVCSVASE
+722 
-736 IANGDTQRFNRLA
+736 
-749 KYLLWKGLSVD
+749 
-760 VTIWMDK
+760 
-767 CYDDSITF
+767 
-775 ADFYILCRRLLNDPP
+775 
-790 PRRSPSTGSS
+790 RRSPSS
-800 QYSYRKGS
+800 QYSFPKGS

-815 RSSPLTQYSGSMS
+815 RSSPPTLYSGSMY

>member
-1 MTTFGERLSWIF
+1 
-13 RVVFLARS
+13 

-69 TSVDTDNEK
+69 TSVDTDSEK

-92 ENSQFVDSDNSVV
+92 ENSQFVDSYNSVV

-127 DIMCENKHELHTSM
+127 DIMYENKREMSHDLHISM
-141 TRLEEKIDRNQNDIY
+141 TKLEEKIDRNQNDIY
-156 QFNNSMKIMEDKLNN
+156 RFNNSMKIMEDKLNN
-171 STADIARLEKNVIDQ
+171 STTDIARLEKNVTDQ
-186 FHTVEN
+186 FHAVGN

-227 ISFIKDTLQQ
+227 ISIIKDTLQQ

-250 RAELLDIHNS
+250 RTELLDINNS

-270 SLCDEFTG
+270 SLRGELTG

-283 RANLANNVD
+283 RANLVNNID
-292 SNRDESLNATN
+292 SNRDELFNATN
-303 DVTDESNHTNG
+303 DVTDESNHKNG

-326 GKKSVV
+326 GIKSVV
-332 AAEMSAAHQEQEFT
+332 TAEMSAAHHERELT

-352 ETSPSHSAQD
+352 ENSPSHSAQD

-456 RCDPKMSA
+456 RCYPKMST
-464 PSTVGSDNTD
+464 PSTVGSNNTD
-474 VKRRS
+474 VKRS

-532 KTNLGDQSQSVLQ
+532 NTNLGDQSQSVLQ
-545 VTCMPVPPPSH
+545 VTCHMPVPPPSH
-556 IPIAHSTSQGMSQA
+556 IPIAHSTSPGMAQASNNPVAQSTSQGMSHNTPSSTQVLA
-570 GGYQNQGSVNLSS
+570 AEIGSSS
-583 GSQPSGNQGSGNQ
+583 
-596 GSANQNSINQSSV
+596 NS
-609 NADCKPQ
+609 KG
-616 TLKKPENVAPKFP
+616 T
-629 VYNLGECFHNFITI
+629 
-643 YESILQRYGMMD
+643 
-655 EAALRL
+655 
-661 PECLSLPALS
+661 
-671 LYFSLPEG
+671 
-679 VRSNYKQTVAAL
+679 VRSPQ
-691 RGFWPALPGVS
+691 
-702 NFDDLNENYGLPIL
+702 
-716 KQGHDS
+716 
-722 IEIFAPKVCSVASE
+722 
-736 IANGDTQRFNRLA
+736 
-749 KYLLWKGLSVD
+749 
-760 VTIWMDK
+760 
-767 CYDDSITF
+767 
-775 ADFYILCRRLLNDPP
+775 
-790 PRRSPSTGSS
+790 RRSPSS
-800 QYSYRKGS
+800 QYSFPKGS

-815 RSSPLTQYSGSMS
+815 RSSPQTQSSGSMS
-828 PNWREKNH
+828 PNWREKNY
-836 SSFKPEQGSMTSAIQ
+836 SSFKPEQGSMTYAVQ
-851 NGSSRRSS
+851 NSSSRRSS

>member
-1 MTTFGERLSWIF
+1 
-13 RVVFLARS
+13 

-92 ENSQFVDSDNSVV
+92 ENFQFVDSDNSVV

-127 DIMCENKHELHTSM
+127 DIMYENKREMSHDLHTSM
-141 TRLEEKIDRNQNDIY
+141 TKLEEKIDRNQNDIY

-171 STADIARLEKNVIDQ
+171 STTDIARLEKNVTDQ
-186 FHTVEN
+186 FHAVGN

-197 KNNFKNIV
+197 KNNLKNIV

-227 ISFIKDTLQQ
+227 ISIIKDTLQQ

-250 RAELLDIHNS
+250 RTELLDINNS

-270 SLCDEFTG
+270 SLRGELTG

-283 RANLANNVD
+283 RANLVNNID
-292 SNRDESLNATN
+292 SNRDELFNATN
-303 DVTDESNHTNG
+303 DVTDESNHKNG

-326 GKKSVV
+326 GIKSVV
-332 AAEMSAAHQEQEFT
+332 TAEMSAAHHERELT

-352 ETSPSHSAQD
+352 ENSPSHSAQD

-434 QLESVQQQ
+434 QLESVQER

-456 RCDPKMSA
+456 RCFPKMST

-479 QSNRPVATTT
+479 QSSRSVATTT

-500 VKNAPPVY
+500 VGIAQPDY
-508 QTIPHLSTPSPACY
+508 QDTPHLSTPSLVCY

-545 VTCMPVPPPSH
+545 VTCHMPVPPPSH
-556 IPIAHSTSQGMSQA
+556 IPIAHSTSPGMAQASNNPVAQSTSQGMSHNTPSSTQVLA
-570 GGYQNQGSVNLSS
+570 AEIGSSS
-583 GSQPSGNQGSGNQ
+583 
-596 GSANQNSINQSSV
+596 NS
-609 NADCKPQ
+609 KG
-616 TLKKPENVAPKFP
+616 T
-629 VYNLGECFHNFITI
+629 
-643 YESILQRYGMMD
+643 
-655 EAALRL
+655 
-661 PECLSLPALS
+661 
-671 LYFSLPEG
+671 
-679 VRSNYKQTVAAL
+679 VRSPQ
-691 RGFWPALPGVS
+691 
-702 NFDDLNENYGLPIL
+702 
-716 KQGHDS
+716 
-722 IEIFAPKVCSVASE
+722 
-736 IANGDTQRFNRLA
+736 
-749 KYLLWKGLSVD
+749 
-760 VTIWMDK
+760 
-767 CYDDSITF
+767 
-775 ADFYILCRRLLNDPP
+775 
-790 PRRSPSTGSS
+790 RRSPSS
-800 QYSYRKGS
+800 QYSFPKGS

-815 RSSPLTQYSGSMS
+815 RSSPPTLYSGSMS

>member
-1 MTTFGERLSWIF
+1 
-13 RVVFLARS
+13 

-54 VETENGDYS
+54 VETENGDYA

-69 TSVDTDNEK
+69 TSIDTDSEK

-92 ENSQFVDSDNSVV
+92 ENFQFVDSDNSVV

-156 QFNNSMKIMEDKLNN
+156 QFNNSLKIMEDKLNN
-171 STADIARLEKNVIDQ
+171 STADIARLGKNVTDQ

-227 ISFIKDTLQQ
+227 ISIIKDTLQQ

-250 RAELLDIHNS
+250 RTELLDINNS
-260 LRTELAEANE
+260 LRTELAKANE
-270 SLCDEFTG
+270 SLRGELTG

-292 SNRDESLNATN
+292 SNRDELFNATN
-303 DVTDESNHTNG
+303 DVTDESNHKIG
-314 KNSVETDSVHKN
+314 KDSVETDSVHKN
-326 GKKSVV
+326 GKKSVDK
-332 AAEMSAAHQEQEFT
+332 AEMGTTHQEQEFT

-352 ETSPSHSAQD
+352 ENSPGHSAQE
-362 SGDSDSDTV
+362 SGDNDSDTV

-385 VAPPDWFTDKM
+385 VAPPNWFTDYMSVIDSKM
-396 DRMYQ
+396 DRQY
-401 NLNETSQR
+401 
-409 IYQNLNETIQRN
+409 ETIQRN

-434 QLESVQQQ
+434 QLESVQER

-456 RCDPKMSA
+456 RCYPKMST
-464 PSTVGSDNTD
+464 PSTVGSNNTD
-474 VKRRS
+474 VKRS

-489 TFSQQSSVCST
+489 TFSQQSSVLST
-500 VKNAPPVY
+500 VKNAPPVNE
-508 QTIPHLSTPSPACY
+508 TIPHLSTPSPACY

-532 KTNLGDQSQSVLQ
+532 RTNLGDQSQSVLQ
-545 VTCMPVPPPSH
+545 VTCHMPVPPPSH
-556 IPIAHSTSQGMSQA
+556 VPIAHSTSSGMAQASNNPVAQSTSQGMSHNTPSSTQVLA
-570 GGYQNQGSVNLSS
+570 AEVGSSS
-583 GSQPSGNQGSGNQ
+583 
-596 GSANQNSINQSSV
+596 NS
-609 NADCKPQ
+609 KG
-616 TLKKPENVAPKFP
+616 T
-629 VYNLGECFHNFITI
+629 
-643 YESILQRYGMMD
+643 
-655 EAALRL
+655 
-661 PECLSLPALS
+661 
-671 LYFSLPEG
+671 
-679 VRSNYKQTVAAL
+679 VRSPQ
-691 RGFWPALPGVS
+691 
-702 NFDDLNENYGLPIL
+702 
-716 KQGHDS
+716 
-722 IEIFAPKVCSVASE
+722 
-736 IANGDTQRFNRLA
+736 
-749 KYLLWKGLSVD
+749 
-760 VTIWMDK
+760 
-767 CYDDSITF
+767 
-775 ADFYILCRRLLNDPP
+775 
-790 PRRSPSTGSS
+790 RRSPSR
-800 QYSYRKGS
+800 QYSFPKGS

-851 NGSSRRSS
+851 TGSSRRSS

>member
-1 MTTFGERLSWIF
+1 
-13 RVVFLARS
+13 
-21 MDLRSGTTTKTD
+21 MDLHSGTTTKTD

-40 SVETENEFADTKIA
+40 SVEKENEFANPKIA

-69 TSVDTDNEK
+69 TSVDADNEK

-92 ENSQFVDSDNSVV
+92 GNSQFVDSDSSVV

-127 DIMCENKHELHTSM
+127 DIMYENKREMSHDLHTSM
-141 TRLEEKIDRNQNDIY
+141 TKLEEKIDRNQNDIY

-171 STADIARLEKNVIDQ
+171 STTDIARLEKNVTDQ
-186 FHTVEN
+186 FHAVGN

-197 KNNFKNIV
+197 QNNFKNIV
-205 PQLKTDL
+205 PQLKSDL

-227 ISFIKDTLQQ
+227 ISIIKDTLQQ

-270 SLCDEFTG
+270 SLCGELTG

-292 SNRDESLNATN
+292 SNPDELFNATN
-303 DVTDESNHTNG
+303 DVTDESNHKDG
-314 KNSVETDSVHKN
+314 KNSVETDSVHKD

-332 AAEMSAAHQEQEFT
+332 TAEMSAAHQEQEFT

-352 ETSPSHSAQD
+352 EISPSHSAQD

-396 DRMYQ
+396 DRMYK
-401 NLNETSQR
+401 NLNETNKR
-409 IYQNLNETIQRN
+409 IYHNLHETIQRN
-421 EQSADFRYTSLKK
+421 EQSADLRYTSLK
-434 QLESVQQQ
+434 QQIGSIQQQ
-442 VSDNANALSRILQN
+442 VNDNANAIANVEQKVDDNTNAILSVTTGFSKFSATLTTLQCKLDALQY
-456 RCDPKMSA
+456 RCDPKMST
-464 PSTVGSDNTD
+464 PSTVGSDNTN

-522 PYQNAPNLAR
+522 PYQNAPSLAR

-545 VTCMPVPPPSH
+545 VTCNMPVPPPSH

-570 GGYQNQGSVNLSS
+570 GGYQNQGS
-583 GSQPSGNQGSGNQ
+583 
-596 GSANQNSINQSSV
+596 ANQNSINQSSV
-609 NADCKPQ
+609 NADCKPK
-616 TLKKPENVAPKFP
+616 TLKKPENIAPKFP

-679 VRSNYKQTVAAL
+679 VRSNYKQTVAVF
-691 RGFWPALPGVS
+691 RQFWPALPGV
-702 NFDDLNENYGLPIL
+702 
-716 KQGHDS
+716 
-722 IEIFAPKVCSVASE
+722 
-736 IANGDTQRFNRLA
+736 
-749 KYLLWKGLSVD
+749 
-760 VTIWMDK
+760 
-767 CYDDSITF
+767 
-775 ADFYILCRRLLNDPP
+775 
-790 PRRSPSTGSS
+790 
-800 QYSYRKGS
+800 
-808 ESPNWRE
+808 
-815 RSSPLTQYSGSMS
+815 
-828 PNWREKNH
+828 
-836 SSFKPEQGSMTSAIQ
+836 
-851 NGSSRRSS
+851 
-859 SISPSRNKTYSQ
+859 
-871 CYGCREY
+871 
-878 GHHRYECPRRNISPS
+878 
-893 RRWSGRNSSNSPPR
+893 
-907 ARYPRPGERY
+907 

>member
-1 MTTFGERLSWIF
+1 MEIIHS
-13 RVVFLARS
+13 VF
-21 MDLRSGTTTKTD
+21 
-33 NVISSTA
+33 
-40 SVETENEFADTKIA
+40 
-54 VETENGDYS
+54 
-63 ECVSTE
+63 TE

-78 HSEFDPEHSIEMDN
+78 HSEFDPEHSVDMDN

-127 DIMCENKHELHTSM
+127 DIMCENKCELHTSM

-171 STADIARLEKNVIDQ
+171 SSTDIARLEKNVTDQ
-186 FHTVEN
+186 FHAVGN

-212 RKDLKVELTGILKQE
+212 RKDLKVELTGILKHE
-227 ISFIKDTLQQ
+227 IYIIKNTLQQ

-250 RAELLDIHNS
+250 RAELWDTHNS
-260 LRTELAEANE
+260 LRTELAGANE
-270 SLCDEFTG
+270 SLRGELTG

-292 SNRDESLNATN
+292 SNRDGLFNAIN
-303 DVTDESNHTNG
+303 DVTDESNHKNG

-326 GKKSVV
+326 GKKSEVT
-332 AAEMSAAHQEQEFT
+332 AEMSAAHQEQEFT

-352 ETSPSHSAQD
+352 EISPSHSAQD

-371 RERAPERDMSFSFQ
+371 REHAPERDMSFSFQ
-385 VAPPDWFTDKM
+385 VAPPDWFTDYMSVTLNKM
-396 DRMYQ
+396 D
-401 NLNETSQR
+401 SQF
-409 IYQNLNETIQRN
+409 QSLSKSIQSS
-421 EQSADFRYTSLKK
+421 EQSADIRYTSLKK
-434 QLESVQQQ
+434 QLEAVQER

-456 RCDPKMSA
+456 RCYPKMST
-464 PSTVGSDNTD
+464 PSTVGSNDTD
-474 VKRRS
+474 VKRS

-489 TFSQQSSVCST
+489 AFSQQSSVLST

-532 KTNLGDQSQSVLQ
+532 KTNLGDQSQSVLHI
-545 VTCMPVPPPSH
+545 TCHMPVTPPSH
-556 IPIAHSTSQGMSQA
+556 IPIAHSTSPGMAQASNNPVAQSTCQGMSHNTPSNIQVLA
-570 GGYQNQGSVNLSS
+570 AAVGSSS
-583 GSQPSGNQGSGNQ
+583 
-596 GSANQNSINQSSV
+596 NS
-609 NADCKPQ
+609 KG
-616 TLKKPENVAPKFP
+616 T
-629 VYNLGECFHNFITI
+629 
-643 YESILQRYGMMD
+643 
-655 EAALRL
+655 
-661 PECLSLPALS
+661 
-671 LYFSLPEG
+671 
-679 VRSNYKQTVAAL
+679 VRS
-691 RGFWPALPGVS
+691 P
-702 NFDDLNENYGLPIL
+702 
-716 KQGHDS
+716 
-722 IEIFAPKVCSVASE
+722 
-736 IANGDTQRFNRLA
+736 QRR
-749 KYLLWKGLSVD
+749 
-760 VTIWMDK
+760 I
-767 CYDDSITF
+767 
-775 ADFYILCRRLLNDPP
+775 P
-790 PRRSPSTGSS
+790 SS
-800 QYSYRKGS
+800 QYSFPKGS

-828 PNWREKNH
+828 PYWREKNH
-836 SSFKPEQGSMTSAIQ
+836 SSFKPEQGSMTSAFQ

-893 RRWSGRNSSNSPPR
+893 RRWSGRNSSNSQPR
-907 ARYPRPGERY
+907 ARYPRPGEIY

>member
-1 MTTFGERLSWIF
+1 
-13 RVVFLARS
+13 

-69 TSVDTDNEK
+69 TSIDTDNEK
-78 HSEFDPEHSIEMDN
+78 HSEFDPEHSVEMDN
-92 ENSQFVDSDNSVV
+92 ENSHFVDSDNSVV

-117 SLAGMLSRLG
+117 SLAGMLSSLG
-127 DIMCENKHELHTSM
+127 DIMCENKRELHISM
-141 TRLEEKIDRNQNDIY
+141 TRLEVKIDRNQNDIY

-171 STADIARLEKNVIDQ
+171 STADIARLEKNVTDQ
-186 FHTVEN
+186 FHAVGN

-212 RKDLKVELTGILKQE
+212 RKDLKVEFNGILKQE
-227 ISFIKDTLQQ
+227 ISVIKDTLQQ
-237 EITVI
+237 EIAVI
-242 VQGKNDSL
+242 VQGKKDSL

-270 SLCDEFTG
+270 SLRGELTG

-303 DVTDESNHTNG
+303 DVTDESNYTNG
-314 KNSVETDSVHKN
+314 KNSVEVDSVRKN

-456 RCDPKMSA
+456 RCDPKMST

-474 VKRRS
+474 VKRCS

-508 QTIPHLSTPSPACY
+508 QTIPHLSTPSPAY

-545 VTCMPVPPPSH
+545 VTCHMPVPPPSH
-556 IPIAHSTSQGMSQA
+556 IPIAHSTSSGMAQASNNPVAQSTSQGMSHNTPSSTQVWA
-570 GGYQNQGSVNLSS
+570 AEVGSSS
-583 GSQPSGNQGSGNQ
+583 
-596 GSANQNSINQSSV
+596 NS
-609 NADCKPQ
+609 KG
-616 TLKKPENVAPKFP
+616 T
-629 VYNLGECFHNFITI
+629 
-643 YESILQRYGMMD
+643 
-655 EAALRL
+655 
-661 PECLSLPALS
+661 
-671 LYFSLPEG
+671 
-679 VRSNYKQTVAAL
+679 VRSPQ
-691 RGFWPALPGVS
+691 
-702 NFDDLNENYGLPIL
+702 
-716 KQGHDS
+716 
-722 IEIFAPKVCSVASE
+722 
-736 IANGDTQRFNRLA
+736 
-749 KYLLWKGLSVD
+749 
-760 VTIWMDK
+760 
-767 CYDDSITF
+767 
-775 ADFYILCRRLLNDPP
+775 
-790 PRRSPSTGSS
+790 RRSPSR
-800 QYSYRKGS
+800 QYSFPKGS

-815 RSSPLTQYSGSMS
+815 RSSPQTQFSGSMS

>member
-1 MTTFGERLSWIF
+1 M
-13 RVVFLARS
+13 
-21 MDLRSGTTTKTD
+21 
-33 NVISSTA
+33 
-40 SVETENEFADTKIA
+40 
-54 VETENGDYS
+54 
-63 ECVSTE
+63 
-69 TSVDTDNEK
+69 
-78 HSEFDPEHSIEMDN
+78 
-92 ENSQFVDSDNSVV
+92 
-105 TENGVQNEITLS
+105 
-117 SLAGMLSRLG
+117 
-127 DIMCENKHELHTSM
+127 
-141 TRLEEKIDRNQNDIY
+141 
-156 QFNNSMKIMEDKLNN
+156 
-171 STADIARLEKNVIDQ
+171 
-186 FHTVEN
+186 
-192 EIGHV
+192 

-227 ISFIKDTLQQ
+227 ISVIKDTLQQ

-242 VQGKNDSL
+242 VPGKNDSL

-270 SLCDEFTG
+270 SLRGELTG

-283 RANLANNVD
+283 RANLVNNVD
-292 SNRDESLNATN
+292 SNRDELFNATN
-303 DVTDESNHTNG
+303 DVTDESNHKNG

-332 AAEMSAAHQEQEFT
+332 TAEMSAAHQEQEFT

-385 VAPPDWFTDKM
+385 VAPPNWFTDYMSVIDSKM
-396 DRMYQ
+396 DRQYV
-401 NLNETSQR
+401 
-409 IYQNLNETIQRN
+409 TIQRN

-434 QLESVQQQ
+434 QLESVQER

-456 RCDPKMSA
+456 RSRCYPKMST
-464 PSTVGSDNTD
+464 PSTVGSNNTD
-474 VKRRS
+474 VKRS

-489 TFSQQSSVCST
+489 TFSQQSSVLST

-545 VTCMPVPPPSH
+545 VTCHMPVPPPSH
-556 IPIAHSTSQGMSQA
+556 IPIAHSTSPGMAQASNNPVAQSTSQGMSHNTPSSTQVLA
-570 GGYQNQGSVNLSS
+570 AEIGSSS
-583 GSQPSGNQGSGNQ
+583 
-596 GSANQNSINQSSV
+596 NS
-609 NADCKPQ
+609 KG
-616 TLKKPENVAPKFP
+616 T
-629 VYNLGECFHNFITI
+629 
-643 YESILQRYGMMD
+643 
-655 EAALRL
+655 
-661 PECLSLPALS
+661 
-671 LYFSLPEG
+671 
-679 VRSNYKQTVAAL
+679 VRSPQ
-691 RGFWPALPGVS
+691 
-702 NFDDLNENYGLPIL
+702 
-716 KQGHDS
+716 
-722 IEIFAPKVCSVASE
+722 
-736 IANGDTQRFNRLA
+736 
-749 KYLLWKGLSVD
+749 
-760 VTIWMDK
+760 
-767 CYDDSITF
+767 
-775 ADFYILCRRLLNDPP
+775 
-790 PRRSPSTGSS
+790 RRSPSS
-800 QYSYRKGS
+800 QYSFPKGS

-815 RSSPLTQYSGSMS
+815 RSSPPTLYSGSMS

>member
-1 MTTFGERLSWIF
+1 MTFGERLSWIF

-40 SVETENEFADTKIA
+40 SVETENEFADPKIA

-69 TSVDTDNEK
+69 TSVETDNEK
-78 HSEFDPEHSIEMDN
+78 HSEFDPEHSLEMDN

-105 TENGVQNEITLS
+105 TENGLQNEITLS
-117 SLAGMLSRLG
+117 SLAEMLSRLG
-127 DIMCENKHELHTSM
+127 DIMCENKCELHTSM

-156 QFNNSMKIMEDKLNN
+156 KFNNSMKIMEDKLNN
-171 STADIARLEKNVIDQ
+171 STTDIARLEKNVTDQ
-186 FHTVEN
+186 FHAVGN

-227 ISFIKDTLQQ
+227 ISVIKDTLQQ

-270 SLCDEFTG
+270 SLRGELTG

-283 RANLANNVD
+283 RANLVNNVD
-292 SNRDESLNATN
+292 SNRDELFNATN
-303 DVTDESNHTNG
+303 DVTDESNHKNG

-332 AAEMSAAHQEQEFT
+332 TAEMSAAHQEQEFT

-385 VAPPDWFTDKM
+385 VAPPDWFTDTM

-421 EQSADFRYTSLKK
+421 EQSAAFRYTSLSK
-434 QLESVQQQ
+434 
-442 VSDNANALSRILQN
+442 ILQN
-456 RCDPKMSA
+456 RCDPKMST
-464 PSTVGSDNTD
+464 PSTVDSDNTD
-474 VKRRS
+474 VKRS
-479 QSNRPVATTT
+479 QSNRSVATTT
-489 TFSQQSSVCST
+489 AFSRQSSVCST

-545 VTCMPVPPPSH
+545 VTCHMPVPPPSH
-556 IPIAHSTSQGMSQA
+556 IPIAHSTSPGMAQASNNPVAQSTSQGMSHNTPSSTQVLA
-570 GGYQNQGSVNLSS
+570 AEIGSSS
-583 GSQPSGNQGSGNQ
+583 
-596 GSANQNSINQSSV
+596 NS
-609 NADCKPQ
+609 KG
-616 TLKKPENVAPKFP
+616 T
-629 VYNLGECFHNFITI
+629 
-643 YESILQRYGMMD
+643 
-655 EAALRL
+655 
-661 PECLSLPALS
+661 
-671 LYFSLPEG
+671 
-679 VRSNYKQTVAAL
+679 VRSPQ
-691 RGFWPALPGVS
+691 
-702 NFDDLNENYGLPIL
+702 
-716 KQGHDS
+716 
-722 IEIFAPKVCSVASE
+722 
-736 IANGDTQRFNRLA
+736 
-749 KYLLWKGLSVD
+749 
-760 VTIWMDK
+760 
-767 CYDDSITF
+767 
-775 ADFYILCRRLLNDPP
+775 
-790 PRRSPSTGSS
+790 RRSPSS
-800 QYSYRKGS
+800 QYSFPKGS
-808 ESPNWRE
+808 ESPNWRK
-815 RSSPLTQYSGSMS
+815 RSSPPTLYSGSMS

>member
-1 MTTFGERLSWIF
+1 
-13 RVVFLARS
+13 

-78 HSEFDPEHSIEMDN
+78 HSEFDPEHSVDMDN

-127 DIMCENKHELHTSM
+127 DIMCENKCELHTSM

-171 STADIARLEKNVIDQ
+171 STTDIARLEKNVTDQ
-186 FHTVEN
+186 FHAVGN

-227 ISFIKDTLQQ
+227 ISIIKDTLQQ

-260 LRTELAEANE
+260 LRTESAEANE
-270 SLCDEFTG
+270 SLRGELTG

-292 SNRDESLNATN
+292 SNQDELFNATN
-303 DVTDESNHTNG
+303 VVTDESNHKNG
-314 KNSVETDSVHKN
+314 KNSVETDSVSKN
-326 GKKSVV
+326 GKKSVDT
-332 AAEMSAAHQEQEFT
+332 AEMGTTHPELEFT

-352 ETSPSHSAQD
+352 EISPSHSAQD

-456 RCDPKMSA
+456 RCDPKMST

-474 VKRRS
+474 VKRCS

-545 VTCMPVPPPSH
+545 VTCHMPVPPSSH
-556 IPIAHSTSQGMSQA
+556 IPIAHSTSPGMAQASNNPVAQSTSQGMSH
-570 GGYQNQGSVNLSS
+570 NTPSS
-583 GSQPSGNQGSGNQ
+583 TQVLAAEISSS
-596 GSANQNSINQSSV
+596 SNS
-609 NADCKPQ
+609 KG
-616 TLKKPENVAPKFP
+616 T
-629 VYNLGECFHNFITI
+629 
-643 YESILQRYGMMD
+643 
-655 EAALRL
+655 
-661 PECLSLPALS
+661 
-671 LYFSLPEG
+671 
-679 VRSNYKQTVAAL
+679 VRSPQ
-691 RGFWPALPGVS
+691 W
-702 NFDDLNENYGLPIL
+702 
-716 KQGHDS
+716 
-722 IEIFAPKVCSVASE
+722 
-736 IANGDTQRFNRLA
+736 
-749 KYLLWKGLSVD
+749 
-760 VTIWMDK
+760 
-767 CYDDSITF
+767 
-775 ADFYILCRRLLNDPP
+775 
-790 PRRSPSTGSS
+790 RSPSS
-800 QYSYRKGS
+800 QYSFPKGS

-815 RSSPLTQYSGSMS
+815 RSSSHTQYSGSMS
-828 PNWREKNH
+828 PNWREKNY
-836 SSFKPEQGSMTSAIQ
+836 SSFKPEQGSMIYAVQ